1 MNRSVVIFVQFDG
14 NVRSHR
20 ACVHVCVCVSRKKII
35 LKKNDDDEHSYYSY
49 EKQDPHIKKV
59 FKRKTNFHLV
69 KIVYDGDAIIMFKC

>member
-20 ACVHVCVCVSRKKII
+20 ACGVCESEKNNI
-35 LKKNDDDEHSYYSY
+35 KKNDDDEHSYYSY